1 MKAVYLRFGTFD
13 RPAQPVESIEKVAY
27 SVRVPAP
34 TLGRYLRL
42 YSETGELHFPNVH
55 SGW

>member
-34 TLGRYLRL
+34 TLSRYLRL
-42 YSETGELHFPNVH
+42 YADTGELHFPNVH